1 MLALFFRHWY
11 FSGEVPVA
19 ATEKVAVW
27 PTVTVALAGCAV
39 MLGAVPPEFEL
50 EVVVAQPPTS
60 KRNAATLSNMDA
72 RELRMKPPI
81 KTPVLVRSG
90 TTKKTETKSAGG
102 EIQYNKKGWRGNLY
116 QRATFQEANV
126 RYSRPVPVHLC
137 CRKSFGVYIRFIT

>member
-39 MLGAVPPEFEL
+39 MLGAVPPEFDL

-90 TTKKTETKSAGG
+90 TTKKRKRSRWAGKFNITKRGGAGTCTNVQLSRRQRSATPGLFWNTSAP
-102 EIQYNKKGWRGNLY
+102 ENH
-116 QRATFQEANV
+116 
-126 RYSRPVPVHLC
+126 S
-137 CRKSFGVYIRFIT
+137 